1 MFNQG
6 EIADLRNLLPASVVE
21 GLMLELVGEPEP
33 GEEKKS
39 ILKALKAE
47 LAKDNELLAQ
57 MVVAEKLGKTLGQ
70 LQDLMT
76 VEELGLWLS
85 FYELR
90 ADEERKQLEKAKQQS
105 KRRR

>member
-1 MFNQG
+1 
-6 EIADLRNLLPASVVE
+6 
-21 GLMLELVGEPEP
+21 
-33 GEEKKS
+33 
-39 ILKALKAE
+39 
-47 LAKDNELLAQ
+47 

-70 LQDLMT
+70 LQELIT

-90 ADEERKQLEKAKQQS
+90 ADEERKQLDKMKQQS